1 MSWNRNMRTESGIF
15 RDTEKESRSYGSF
28 SVYCYGGRCCADSRL
43 RGHLKYIYAAIRRQ
57 NGG

>member
-28 SVYCYGGRCCADSRL
+28 SVYCQGFT
-43 RGHLKYIYAAIRRQ
+43 AAAVVVLTAGCGII
-57 NGG
+57 